1 MDYFLELYDYI
12 GINKNNA
19 FVNNYIK
26 RFEIESVQQ
35 DMHSKTIIKSS
46 PDIEEYGE
54 YMDEET
60 ENYNDYLNIIKNIEK
75 RISTNQTTPIISS
88 NNSNHTSYDF
98 NVKTIELE
106 LIMQNSNTHVKK
118 TVPAKNKYLHFKDY
132 GSLEDAFEIR
142 AEDLSKGDY
151 VIILDNEKI
160 SFIDLFIEIF
170 KLEENIDKNLAQYWK
185 DKISIFVEDNN
196 LSYDEFHEMYKKEGG
211 TMGIQTIRNWIKGKN
226 ISPRDYKTEL
236 TYLAK
241 VMDDDFLLDNIDIMG
256 EEFRKIKSM
265 HIAMGRNLKA
275 IMKGIIVDD
284 FSLNYDLLSLEEQ
297 TMHTIIKNSVYQVI
311 KVKSN
316 SIMGF
321 NMKINLDE
329 INKDIIEKI
338 DSLDVGDNI
347 KNFLKEALYEEYT
360 HRDENYTLSDKRS
373 SNYEPLIDK
382 YYKGD

>member
-12 GINKNNA
+12 GTNKDIA

-26 RFEIESVQQ
+26 RFEIESAQQ
-35 DMHSKTIIKSS
+35 NMHKKSIIKSS

-54 YMDEET
+54 SVDEET

-88 NNSNHTSYDF
+88 NNSNHTYDF

-132 GSLEDAFEIR
+132 GALEDAFEIR

-211 TMGIQTIRNWIKGKN
+211 TMGIQTIRNWIK
-226 ISPRDYKTEL
+226 
-236 TYLAK
+236 
-241 VMDDDFLLDNIDIMG
+241 
-256 EEFRKIKSM
+256 EE
-265 HIAMGRNLKA
+265 
-275 IMKGIIVDD
+275 
-284 FSLNYDLLSLEEQ
+284 
-297 TMHTIIKNSVYQVI
+297 
-311 KVKSN
+311 
-316 SIMGF
+316 
-321 NMKINLDE
+321 
-329 INKDIIEKI
+329 
-338 DSLDVGDNI
+338 
-347 KNFLKEALYEEYT
+347 
-360 HRDENYTLSDKRS
+360 
-373 SNYEPLIDK
+373 
-382 YYKGD
+382 